1 MRIALCN
8 EVIRELPFFEQ
19 CELAAGLGYD
29 GIELA
34 PFTLG
39 ETPHLL
45 PADDRAALRQVA
57 EDNGLT
63 IDSLHWLLV
72 TPAGLSITS
81 ADDGMRGRTV
91 DVMRRLVG
99 LAADLGCTA
108 MVHGSP
114 AQRQLDAGDEV
125 AGRARAQD
133 CFAAVAD
140 EAAAAGIAYCIEPL
154 AGRETNFINSVAEA
168 AALVEAIGSPGLRTM
183 VDCSAAALAEA
194 EPVAALLDR
203 WLPTG
208 MIAHMQ
214 VNDRNQRGPGQGDD
228 KFAPVF
234 AALRRHGY
242 DKVVAV
248 EPFDYRPD
256 GATSAARAIGYIRG
270 ILETLP

>member
-45 PADDRAALRQVA
+45 SADDRAALRHVA

-81 ADDGMRGRTV
+81 ADDSVRGRTV
-91 DVMRRLVG
+91 DVMCRLVG

-114 AQRQLDAGDEV
+114 AQRQLDAADED
-125 AGRARAQD
+125 AGRARARD

-183 VDCSAAALAEA
+183 IDCSAAALDEA

-208 MIAHMQ
+208 MIAHVQ
-214 VNDRNQRGPGQGDD
+214 VNDRNQQGPGQGDD
-228 KFAPVF
+228 EFAPVF

-270 ILETLP
+270 ILETLS